1 MGESLILGLL
11 AGRSATQSHLAQ
23 REGEKGN
30 KQYGRMRGG
39 KGGEGGQGG
48 EGVEGGEGGGGGGE
62 VWGEGT
68 KCSLPP
74 VESD

>member
-11 AGRSATQSHLAQ
+11 AGRSATQSHSAQ

-30 KQYGRMRGG
+30 KQYGRIRGGKGG
-39 KGGEGGQGG
+39 KGGEGG
-48 EGVEGGEGGGGGGE
+48 EGGVGGGG
-62 VWGEGT
+62 WGEGT